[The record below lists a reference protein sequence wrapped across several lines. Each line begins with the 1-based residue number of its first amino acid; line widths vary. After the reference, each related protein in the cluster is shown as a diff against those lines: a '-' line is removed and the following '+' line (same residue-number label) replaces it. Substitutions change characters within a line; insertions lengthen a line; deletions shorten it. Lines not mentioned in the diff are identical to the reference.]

1 MGIQGKGSGCNPRK
15 VFWTKTSHHISTL
28 GVRAEALAQYQRSK
42 EAKKK
47 ITPNLSERS
56 ERSRLQQTCTTWPSF
71 PFTCR
76 LLFNITT
83 RKSVNSRQFY
93 LEELFSAVF
102 SCSLLVLNISQLESL
117 VCRCRPL
124 SIVRARKRGLRLPN
138 ASRHANHK
146 DKWQWS
152 IITTKGTVGMR

>member
-1 MGIQGKGSGCNPRK
+1 MGAIPGRFFEPRQVITYPHLASERK
-15 VFWTKTSHHISTL
+15 L
-28 GVRAEALAQYQRSK
+28 VRNTK
-42 EAKKK
+42 EAKKQK
-47 ITPNLSERS
+47 KIITPDLSERL

-76 LLFNITT
+76 LLFIITT
-83 RKSVNSRQFY
+83 RKSVDSRQFY
-93 LEELFSAVF
+93 LEELFLAVF
-102 SCSLLVLNISQLESL
+102 SCSLLVLNISQLESN
-117 VCRCRPL
+117 VCRCPPM